1 MKREAKKYLL
11 VILEIFLICE
21 SVKGFEFLVIKTDQ
35 TFLAENIFCKLFTI
49 GVIMFSLK
57 KLHFTWS
64 GIGFKKTGIL
74 RGAILGVSL
83 GVITFT
89 ASYLI
94 EYLIL
99 RSEGLN
105 PSFSFYISNFTIS
118 NQNVTGAS
126 ISALAICVIGNIV
139 NVWAEEGLFR
149 GLFYQIGKFHFTQ
162 RAANLIQAVLF
173 GVWHIITVIVWLVDG
188 SINLPSALAMAAGYV
203 ILAGILGYE
212 WGLCAALTG
221 TLWAGAFEHFFNN
234 FIGNTLH
241 VITETGVDELQII
254 RIVISN
260 VLSLLL
266 VTILTKMQKGHR
278 QKTGGNLQI

>member
-1 MKREAKKYLL
+1 MKRETKKY
-11 VILEIFLICE
+11 ILIILGIFLFCE
-21 SVKGFEFLVIKTDQ
+21 LVKGFEFLVIKTDQ

-49 GVIMFSLK
+49 GVIIFSLK

-74 RGAILGVSL
+74 RGAILGISL
-83 GVITFT
+83 GVITF
-89 ASYLI
+89 ANSYLI

-99 RSEGLN
+99 RSKGLT
-105 PSFSFYISNFTIS
+105 PSFSFYISNFSIS

-126 ISALAICVIGNIV
+126 VSALAICVIGNIV

-149 GLFYQIGKFHFTQ
+149 GLFYQTGKLHFTQ

-173 GVWHIITVIVWLVDG
+173 GVWHIITVIVWVVDG
-188 SINLPSALAMAAGYV
+188 SINISSALIMAVGYV

-212 WGLCAALTG
+212 WGLCATLTG

-266 VTILTKMQKGHR
+266 VTILTKMQKGR
-278 QKTGGNLQI
+278 SKTIETAL

>member
-1 MKREAKKYLL
+1 MKREAKKYFLI
-11 VILEIFLICE
+11 ILGIFLICE
-21 SVKGFEFLVIKTDQ
+21 LVKGFEFLVIKTDQ

-49 GVIMFSLK
+49 GVIIFSLK
-57 KLHFTWS
+57 KLNLTWS

-74 RGAILGVSL
+74 RGAVLGISL
-83 GVITFT
+83 GVITFA

-94 EYLIL
+94 ECLIL
-99 RSEGLN
+99 QSKGLN
-105 PSFSFYISNFTIS
+105 PSFSFYISNFAIS
-118 NQNVTGAS
+118 KQNVTGAS
-126 ISALAICVIGNIV
+126 ISALAICVIGNVV

-149 GLFYQIGKFHFTQ
+149 GLFYQIGKLHFTQ
-162 RAANLIQAVLF
+162 RAANLTQAVLF
-173 GVWHIITVIVWLVDG
+173 GVWHIITVIVWVVDG
-188 SINLPSALAMAAGYV
+188 SINIPSALVMAAGYV

-260 VLSLLL
+260 VLSLLI
-266 VTILTKMQKGHR
+266 VTILTKMQKGR
-278 QKTGGNLQI
+278 RRNMEVVIR